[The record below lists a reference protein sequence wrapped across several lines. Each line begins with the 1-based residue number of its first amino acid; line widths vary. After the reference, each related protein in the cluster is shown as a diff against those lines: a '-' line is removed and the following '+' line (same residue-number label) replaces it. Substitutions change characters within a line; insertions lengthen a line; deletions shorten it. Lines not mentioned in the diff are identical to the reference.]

1 MLITLIPYIVTDDL
15 VLLTNQ
21 CVEYR
26 IDEEI
31 LLKMLLW
38 KLIKEVQIIYL
49 LQGTILDLILLVFVL
64 KTIFR
69 WCYFSTNI
77 LKMVEKLGI

>member
-1 MLITLIPYIVTDDL
+1 M
-15 VLLTNQ
+15 
-21 CVEYR
+21 
-26 IDEEI
+26 
-31 LLKMLLW
+31 
-38 KLIKEVQIIYL
+38 IYS

-77 LKMVEKLGI
+77 LKMVEKLGTYLATMLVSNTCIILH

>member
-1 MLITLIPYIVTDDL
+1 MLITLIPCIVTDDL

-31 LLKMLLW
+31 LLKMFLR
-38 KLIKEVQIIYL
+38 KLIQEVQMIYS
-49 LQGTILDLILLVFVL
+49 LQGTI
-64 KTIFR
+64 
-69 WCYFSTNI
+69 
-77 LKMVEKLGI
+77 